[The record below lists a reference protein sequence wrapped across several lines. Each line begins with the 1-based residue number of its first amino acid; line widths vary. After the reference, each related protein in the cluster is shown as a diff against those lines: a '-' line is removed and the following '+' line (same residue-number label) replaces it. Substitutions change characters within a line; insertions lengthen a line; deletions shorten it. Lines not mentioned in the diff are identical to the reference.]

1 MAFVTAKYIQA
12 EIADY
17 EGHPLI
23 NALPPI
29 NSPEDTANL
38 IKRMPVIRP
47 EEVSLPAH
55 IRRHAMLRIMDGFLY
70 PTKAHLQLE
79 QTISCMIRQG
89 YLSRNIADKSYQDTL
104 NRTVEITKSVA
115 RNAGNE
121 ALISSVFGC
130 SGTGKSTAV
139 EAVLAGYKHQVIV
152 HPNYQHVQIVWLKV
166 ETPHNASIKSLC
178 INFFRALD
186 SVLDNNSEYERQY
199 VKPKAGTDLLL
210 GDFARVAA
218 LHSIG
223 LLVIDEIQHLDLKTN
238 NSSEVILQFFIK
250 LTNIIKLPILFIG
263 TPKAYKLFSP
273 LMSSARR
280 SAQVGSLNWE
290 RFDNLSTSKKGTE
303 WARFFER
310 LWSLQWFKTP
320 QPLTSQMQ
328 ELFWD
333 CSQGI
338 AHVAVSLF
346 YLSQTRAITLGNEH
360 ISEEL
365 VIQVFNEE
373 LHMIKPMISALRSGL
388 ESEIEPFTDL
398 EIPKSVFIKNTGT
411 SLNNNQLSPL
421 AENREA
427 TPTILDKLTNMLI
440 EMGIGE
446 DIAPIVAEQA
456 VSELPNG
463 NLFDLVAH
471 IKDLKEKK
479 PANNKPNKSK
489 TVKLV
494 PAYVAGD
501 LRLMHDKTG
510 KTYNTIKKSGVVLN
524 ISDYF

>member
-1 MAFVTAKYIQA
+1 MVFVTAKYIQA

-29 NSPEDTANL
+29 NSPEGTANL
-38 IKRMPVIRP
+38 IKRMPIIRP

-130 SGTGKSTAV
+130 SGAGKSTAV
-139 EAVLAGYKHQVIV
+139 EAVLVGYDQVII

-166 ETPHNASIKSLC
+166 ETPHNASVKSLC

-186 SVLDNNSEYERQY
+186 SVLDNNAEYERQY
-199 VKPKAGTDLLL
+199 VKPKAGTDILL

-223 LLVIDEIQHLDLKTN
+223 LLVIDEIQHLDLNTK
-238 NSSEVILQFFIK
+238 NSAEEILQFFIK

-280 SAQVGSLNWE
+280 SAQVGSLNWA
-290 RFDNLSTSKKGTE
+290 RFNNSNRTEKGTE
-303 WARFFER
+303 WERFFER
-310 LWSLQWFKTP
+310 LWSLQWFKSL
-320 QPLTSQMQ
+320 QPSTSRMQ

-333 CSQGI
+333 LSQGI
-338 AHVAVSLF
+338 AHVAVALF
-346 YLSQTRAITLGNEH
+346 YLSQTRAITLKKEH
-360 ISEEL
+360 ISEDIAL
-365 VIQVFNEE
+365 QVFNEE
-373 LHMIKPMISALRSGL
+373 LHMIKPMISALRSGR
-388 ESEIEPFTDL
+388 EDEIEKFTDL
-398 EIPKSVFIKNTGT
+398 EIPKSIFVNNAETFPNNTQA
-411 SLNNNQLSPL
+411 SRP
-421 AENREA
+421 AENKDD
-427 TPTILDKLTNMLI
+427 TPTVLDKLTNMLI
-440 EMGIGE
+440 DMGIGE

-471 IKDLKEKK
+471 IKNLKEKP

-510 KTYNTIKKSGVVLN
+510 KTYSTMKKSGVVLN

>member
-1 MAFVTAKYIQA
+1 MPFVTANYIQA

-29 NSPEDTANL
+29 NSPEDTASL
-38 IKRMPVIRP
+38 TKRTPIIRP

-89 YLSRNIADKSYQDTL
+89 YLSRNIADRSYQDTI
-104 NRTVEITKSVA
+104 NKAVDITKKVA

-139 EAVLAGYKHQVIV
+139 EAVLVGYDQVIA
-152 HPNYQHVQIVWLKV
+152 HPDYQHVQIVWLKV

-290 RFDNLSTSKKGTE
+290 RFDNLNNSKKGTE

-346 YLSQTRAITLGNEH
+346 YLSQTRAITLGKEH

-365 VIQVFNEE
+365 VVQVFNEE

-398 EIPKSVFIKNTGT
+398 EIPKSVFINNAETSQNNT
-411 SLNNNQLSPL
+411 QPSPL
-421 AENREA
+421 AENRED

-471 IKDLKEKK
+471 IKNLKENK
-479 PANNKPNKSK
+479 PENNKPKKSK
-489 TVKLV
+489 TAKLL
-494 PAYVAGD
+494 PAYVLGD
-501 LRLMHDKTG
+501 LRLMHEKNG
-510 KTYNTIKKSGVVLN
+510 HTYNTMKKSGVVLD
-524 ISDYF
+524 IADYF

>member
-1 MAFVTAKYIQA
+1 MDFVTANYIQA

-17 EGHPLI
+17 KGHPLI
-23 NALPPI
+23 NALKPI

-38 IKRMPVIRP
+38 IKRMPIIRP
-47 EEVSLPAH
+47 EEVILPAH

-89 YLSRNIADKSYQDTL
+89 YLSRNIADRSYQDTI
-104 NRTVEITKSVA
+104 NRTIEITKSVA

-130 SGTGKSTAV
+130 SGAGKSTAV
-139 EAVLAGYKHQVIV
+139 EAILAGYDQVIV

-166 ETPHNASIKSLC
+166 ETPHNASVKSLC

-186 SVLDNNSEYERQY
+186 SLLDNNSEYERQY

-210 GDFARVAA
+210 GDFAHVAA

-223 LLVIDEIQHLDLKTN
+223 LLVIDEIQHLDIKTN

-263 TPKAYKLFSP
+263 TPKAYKLFAP

-290 RFDNLSTSKKGTE
+290 KFNNSNKTNKGTE
-303 WARFFER
+303 WERFFER
-310 LWSLQWFKTP
+310 LWSLQWFKSP
-320 QPLTSQMQ
+320 QPLTLQMQ

-338 AHVAVSLF
+338 AHVAVALF

-365 VIQVFNEE
+365 VVQVFNEE

-388 ESEIEPFTDL
+388 EREIEKFTDL
-398 EIPKSVFIKNTGT
+398 EIPKSVFINNAERFPNTTQPLLSAKNKED
-411 SLNNNQLSPL
+411 
-421 AENREA
+421 A
-427 TPTILDKLTNMLI
+427 PTVLDKLINMLI
-440 EMGIGE
+440 DMGIGD

-471 IKDLKEKK
+471 IKNLKEQKPENKELKK
-479 PANNKPNKSK
+479 PKIA
-489 TVKLV
+489 KLE
-494 PAYVAGD
+494 PAYVVGD
-501 LRLMHDKTG
+501 LRLALDKKG
-510 KTYNTIKKSGVVLN
+510 NTYKRLKESGVVLR
-524 ISDYF
+524 ITDYL

>member
-1 MAFVTAKYIQA
+1 MAFVTANYIQA

-29 NSPEDTANL
+29 NSPKETSNL

-47 EEVSLPAH
+47 EEVTLPAH

-89 YLSRNIADKSYQDTL
+89 YLSRNIADRSYQDTI

-130 SGTGKSTAV
+130 SGAGKSTAV
-139 EAVLAGYKHQVIV
+139 EAVLAGYDQVIV
-152 HPNYQHVQIVWLKV
+152 HPNFQHVQIVWLKV
-166 ETPHNASIKSLC
+166 ETPHNASVKSLC
-178 INFFRALD
+178 INFFRAFD

-223 LLVIDEIQHLDLKTN
+223 LLVIDEIQHLDIKTN

-290 RFDNLSTSKKGTE
+290 RFNNSEKTEKGTE
-303 WARFFER
+303 WERFFKC
-310 LWSLQWFKTP
+310 LWSLQWFKKP

-346 YLSQTRAITLGNEH
+346 YLSQTRAIILGKEH
-360 ISEEL
+360 INEEL
-365 VIQVFNEE
+365 VVQVFNEE

-388 ESEIEPFTDL
+388 ESEIKPFTDL
-398 EIPKSVFIKNTGT
+398 EIPKSVFINNAET
-411 SLNNNQLSPL
+411 SPNSSQTSQL
-421 AENREA
+421 AENSED

-501 LRLMHDKTG
+501 LRLALDKKG
-510 KTYNTIKKSGVVLN
+510 NTYKRLKESGVVLH
-524 ISDYF
+524 ITDYI

>member
-1 MAFVTAKYIQA
+1 MPFVTANYIQA

-29 NSPEDTANL
+29 NSREDTANL
-38 IKRMPVIRP
+38 IKRMPIIRP

-89 YLSRNIADKSYQDTL
+89 YLSRNIADRSYQNTINKAVD
-104 NRTVEITKSVA
+104 IAKKAA

-130 SGTGKSTAV
+130 SGAGKSTAV
-139 EAVLAGYKHQVIV
+139 EAVLVGYDQVIV
-152 HPNYQHVQIVWLKV
+152 HPDYQHVQIVWLKV

-290 RFDNLSTSKKGTE
+290 RFENLDDSKKGTE

-346 YLSQTRAITLGNEH
+346 YLSQTRAITLGKEH

-365 VIQVFNEE
+365 VVQVFNEE

-388 ESEIEPFTDL
+388 QSEIESFTDL
-398 EIPKSVFIKNTGT
+398 EIPKSVFINNQGT
-411 SLNNNQLSPL
+411 SPNDTQPSPL
-421 AENREA
+421 AENRED

-440 EMGIGE
+440 DMGIGE

-471 IKDLKEKK
+471 IKNLKENK
-479 PANNKPNKSK
+479 PENNKPKKSK
-489 TVKLV
+489 PAKLV
-494 PAYVAGD
+494 PAYVLGD
-501 LRLMHDKTG
+501 LRLMHDKNG
-510 KTYNTIKKSGVVLN
+510 NTYNTMKKSGVVLN
-524 ISDYF
+524 ISDYL